1 MITRLNSNDRV
12 KQIST
17 WKDNIPVFR
26 VNDCFELNQM
36 IGYARFLNADAG
48 TVLFRGQDDLYP
60 DLLPSAMRSTEIENK
75 QNVDNL
81 ERNLA
86 SALSNPH
93 FIKFVF
99 SSNRGKS
106 PALTWDYYQKET
118 LESLFQHYGAKTRA
132 IDFVDTVWPALW
144 FAKNGS
150 SDPNKNAYIFLY
162 VADTEKT
169 SIHGL
174 YISDESITIDLRKA
188 FSSLFLRPA
197 AQHGWTVK
205 TRKYCPLK
213 YHLTRV
219 VAVLEIPIKSID
231 EMLGTGLLL
240 TGINFY
246 PNPSIDKGYEYLLH
260 NQKNSSIP
268 NNHMKCIFSEGF
280 FPE

>member
-12 KQIST
+12 KQTST

-60 DLLPSAMRSTEIENK
+60 DLLSSAMRSTEIENK

-106 PALTWDYYQKET
+106 PALTWDYYK
-118 LESLFQHYGAKTRA
+118 
-132 IDFVDTVWPALW
+132 
-144 FAKNGS
+144 
-150 SDPNKNAYIFLY
+150 
-162 VADTEKT
+162 
-169 SIHGL
+169 
-174 YISDESITIDLRKA
+174 RK
-188 FSSLFLRPA
+188 L
-197 AQHGWTVK
+197 
-205 TRKYCPLK
+205 
-213 YHLTRV
+213 
-219 VAVLEIPIKSID
+219 
-231 EMLGTGLLL
+231 
-240 TGINFY
+240 
-246 PNPSIDKGYEYLLH
+246 
-260 NQKNSSIP
+260 
-268 NNHMKCIFSEGF
+268 
-280 FPE
+280 